1 MKRRLIDNLA
11 NFIQIGQRT
20 IVFTKSDDISLKI
33 SQFLPE
39 NLKYSASVY
48 ESDNS
53 LAYKSFAL
61 YRINILITS
70 DELGVGISL
79 PDVQNVIHYGLPVSK
94 AEYVQQI
101 GRAGRNAE
109 SSSSIILYL
118 RPNINNIDSALLNRN
133 TEPSCFLRT
142 LEQSITLNDYIDTMK
157 KFVGNLNDRH
167 EFMDAIHEIY
177 DWLIN
182 KIRHYGQFYQ
192 LEYTIKN
199 NILLTKKCFY
209 ILYIM
214 NQITYWSVSDA
225 NHISVSV
232 EDNTIISNLSKVK
245 EHLIQYLESV
255 GNDLKSIYKARNAKN
270 VTEVFQSYFDWY
282 YEYFVYYHR
291 EQFLDLVSFLE
302 NHRAI
307 QHDKYGAQL
316 TSEVLSAFFTLNMDE
331 VGTKG
336 LEYSLLSYES
346 ISALATIDASGTT
359 MVNIERLNQDKYS
372 SKLDWFILVFQATKE
387 NAFEISRFERIIKN
401 IESTD
406 TSDFCIAYSSVYPLL
421 NQNSRL
427 ASFECIMNSRSH
439 LGITFPW
446 LLDKVFENNP
456 KDLVYYGMF
465 AKEINKAFMGDMRNV

>member
-1 MKRRLIDNLA
+1 
-11 NFIQIGQRT
+11 
-20 IVFTKSDDISLKI
+20 
-33 SQFLPE
+33 
-39 NLKYSASVY
+39 
-48 ESDNS
+48 
-53 LAYKSFAL
+53 
-61 YRINILITS
+61 
-70 DELGVGISL
+70 
-79 PDVQNVIHYGLPVSK
+79 
-94 AEYVQQI
+94 
-101 GRAGRNAE
+101 
-109 SSSSIILYL
+109 
-118 RPNINNIDSALLNRN
+118 
-133 TEPSCFLRT
+133 
-142 LEQSITLNDYIDTMK
+142 
-157 KFVGNLNDRH
+157 
-167 EFMDAIHEIY
+167 
-177 DWLIN
+177 
-182 KIRHYGQFYQ
+182 
-192 LEYTIKN
+192 
-199 NILLTKKCFY
+199 
-209 ILYIM
+209 
-214 NQITYWSVSDA
+214 
-225 NHISVSV
+225 
-232 EDNTIISNLSKVK
+232 VK